1 MNQCSLT
8 LGYCRTSVRKINQVT
23 QLYNA
28 HNETH
33 NVHYFNCKL
42 FGHYLHSYCILTL
55 PQLECVQTITPLYVT
70 HHPHPAHA
78 WGDYSAHNPVL
89 LCLTAQSLAMGL
101 SSVFI
106 LLLCSPI
113 SFPSTLLTI
122 SAVLGLSTFSSRC
135 VVQRRP
141 VNMC

>member
-1 MNQCSLT
+1 
-8 LGYCRTSVRKINQVT
+8 
-23 QLYNA
+23 
-28 HNETH
+28 
-33 NVHYFNCKL
+33 
-42 FGHYLHSYCILTL
+42 
-55 PQLECVQTITPLYVT
+55 
-70 HHPHPAHA
+70 
-78 WGDYSAHNPVL
+78 
-89 LCLTAQSLAMGL
+89 
-101 SSVFI
+101 VFI